1 MLHID
6 SGELLVIVHNT
17 VKQNQVSSVDIKVQE
32 GFDVASVLVNSGVAS
47 WEDDPIGP
55 KPRIKSGNQ
64 IDTLDVL
71 YVTKGGGGM
80 VRID

>member
-32 GFDVASVLVNSGVAS
+32 GFDVASVLSIVELQVGKMI
-47 WEDDPIGP
+47 P
-55 KPRIKSGNQ
+55 
-64 IDTLDVL
+64 LDQSQELKVEI
-71 YVTKGGGGM
+71 
-80 VRID
+80 R